1 MIIYNLQTQ
10 ANRISV
16 AFQES
21 LKTIPTNTDG
31 SGEAFFVSP
40 VDILLLRDLTPADEA
55 YVQRIRKM
63 SPYAVNVRAIREDG
77 HNKMIMSAPA
87 DKDGKVLMR
96 LSDLAHVTSTVEIEY
111 PRLSFNRKMA
121 SVEVEHPN
129 DGPRFS

>member
-1 MIIYNLQTQ
+1 MITYNLQTL

-16 AFQES
+16 AFQQS
-21 LKTIPTNTDG
+21 LETIPENTDG
-31 SGEAFFVSP
+31 AGEAFFVSP
-40 VDILLLRDLTPADEA
+40 VDIMLLSGLTQSDEA
-55 YVQRIRKM
+55 HVKKMRRI